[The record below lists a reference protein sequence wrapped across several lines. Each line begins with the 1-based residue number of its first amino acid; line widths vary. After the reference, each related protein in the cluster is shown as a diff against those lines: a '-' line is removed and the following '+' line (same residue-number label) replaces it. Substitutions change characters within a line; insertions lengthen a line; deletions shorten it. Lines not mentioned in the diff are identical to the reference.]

1 MEMKTRVA
9 IVGCGGIAA
18 LRHIPAMKLL
28 ENAEITAY
36 YDLFY
41 DRAKEYAAK
50 YGGTAYE
57 NYDTMLAEA
66 PVDAVVV
73 CTAARSHCEMTVK
86 ALLAGKHVLCE
97 KPMAAS
103 LEEAEA
109 MVEAANKNGRYL
121 MIDQNQRLTKG
132 HQYAKRLI
140 ERGEIGK
147 IITFQTSFGH
157 GGPEKWSI
165 DRFFRIF
172 WYLYI
177 RAIHKFCF

>member
-97 KPMAAS
+97 KPMAISAEDAREMIAAS
-103 LEEAEA
+103 
-109 MVEAANKNGRYL
+109 
-121 MIDQNQRLTKG
+121 
-132 HQYAKRLI
+132 
-140 ERGEIGK
+140 ERSG
-147 IITFQTSFGH
+147 
-157 GGPEKWSI
+157 
-165 DRFFRIF
+165 
-172 WYLYI
+172 
-177 RAIHKFCF
+177 